1 MADGNVYYA
10 EQDGTVVVRFLG
22 DIRYTIAPALDRFL
36 DKLFARRDL
45 KTIIVDLSDTE
56 SIDSTGLGLLARIAN
71 FLRRRDGSR
80 PLLFSSQPDINAV
93 LSSICLDTAFIHC
106 DQRPDL
112 APGTELAAGNPSE
125 TEVAQTVLEAHRLLC
140 EMNDAN
146 RAQFQD
152 VVEAF
157 ERELGKS

>member
-10 EQDGTVVVRFLG
+10 ERDGTVVIRFLG
-22 DIRYTIAPALDRFL
+22 DIRYSIAPALDRFL
-36 DKLFARRDL
+36 DAQFARQDL
-45 KTIIVDLSDTE
+45 QAIIVDLSDAE

-71 FLRRRDGSR
+71 FLRQRDGSR

-112 APGTELAAGNPSE
+112 AAGSALPAGKPSE
-125 TEVAQTVLEAHRLLC
+125 RELAQTVLDAHRLLC
-140 EMNDAN
+140 AMNDTN

>member
-1 MADGNVYYA
+1 MADGNVYHA
-10 EQDGTVVVRFLG
+10 ERDGTVVLRFQG

-36 DKLFARRDL
+36 DALFARPDL
-45 KTIIVDLSDTE
+45 QTIIVDLSDAA

-71 FLRRRDGSR
+71 FLHRRDGSR

-106 DQRPDL
+106 EQRPDL
-112 APGTELAAGNPSE
+112 APASALAAGDPSE
-125 TEVAQTVLEAHRLLC
+125 RELAQTVLDAHRLLC